1 LLFWNDLLLV
11 VYKLWVM
18 SLARM
23 RPTSSCCF
31 DLKTPVLAL
40 VCLGFC
46 ENLLAETQHTLGSL
60 QKEQKEKKEK

>member
-1 LLFWNDLLLV
+1 
-11 VYKLWVM
+11 
-18 SLARM
+18 M

-46 ENLLAETQHTLGSL
+46 ENLLAETKHTFGSL